1 MTVQEIKKTYFD
13 RLDEARQY
21 AKERITK
28 EHPWVLE
35 LRGYINCYFTKTTD
49 VFTGI
54 EIADENFQYKML
66 LLISFMRTHYVLY
79 ELIFLSSNIEA
90 AVLARK
96 QIELLCRIKEL
107 SKYDVQQLEKK
118 TPNVSNLKLFGKEYG
133 LLSTIAHSA
142 SFDSLDFLGY
152 TKIDEEH
159 KKYFAQPTYT
169 ENTIDLMESFVV
181 LFMKFIFLS
190 LDTKKQI
197 IPKYDST
204 WDLSFLIRFL
214 NFGKKNGI
222 YCLRCIDLDKFK
234 EIFK

>member
-190 LDTKKQI
+190 LDIKKQI

>member
-190 LDTKKQI
+190 LDIKKQI

-214 NFGKKNGI
+214 HFGKKNGI

>member
-35 LRGYINCYFTKTTD
+35 LRGYINCYFTNTTD
-49 VFTGI
+49 IFSETK
-54 EIADENFQYKML
+54 IADKNLQYKML

-142 SFDSLDFLGY
+142 SLDSLDFLGY

-190 LDTKKQI
+190 LDIKKQI